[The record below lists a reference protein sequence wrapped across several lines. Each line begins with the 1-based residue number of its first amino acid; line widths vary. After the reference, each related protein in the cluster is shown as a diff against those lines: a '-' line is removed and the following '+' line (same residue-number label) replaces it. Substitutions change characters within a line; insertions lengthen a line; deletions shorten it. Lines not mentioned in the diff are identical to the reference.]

1 MGKRHSSKR
10 PQLTKKRFRR
20 SLAALGLL
28 VVWLAGLSVLVLT
41 SSHAS
46 ADRSSDAHGRPHP
59 DGVSLRGSGTSYSG
73 TAGEEIVRQG
83 ASEMAEKI
91 RQLCADW
98 HVPGCDVNPG
108 PGTKKPD
115 GPGPGFSWSNGGF
128 QGAAGG
134 TQGGNGAADGASG
147 RGAFS
152 AGFGGAGG
160 FGGSGSSGFVS
171 AFRASDEASSPSEKP
186 DPIEDSIDALAQN
199 DESAIADDPIGPDPA
214 GTAKNIET
222 FSDDPLPSLVAD
234 SGPSDNGTPDGPVNN
249 ALAPQSETQAVP
261 EPLTLS
267 LFVAGLIGAGAAR
280 SRKSR
285 KAQVAA

>member
-46 ADRSSDAHGRPHP
+46 ADRSSDVHGRPHP

-73 TAGEEIVRQG
+73 TEGESLLGQS

-91 RQLCADW
+91 REFCAGW

-115 GPGPGFSWSNGGF
+115 APGPGFSWSNGGF
-128 QGAAGG
+128 HQDAAGNS
-134 TQGGNGAADGASG
+134 QGGDGAADGSSG

-152 AGFGGAGG
+152 GG
-160 FGGSGSSGFVS
+160 FGGSGGSGGFGSSGFAS
-171 AFRASDEASSPSEKP
+171 AFRASDEASSPGEKP
-186 DPIEDSIDALAQN
+186 DPIKDSIDAFGQN
-199 DESAIADDPIGPDPA
+199 DEAADDLIGPDPA
-214 GTAKNIET
+214 GAAKDIET
-222 FSDDPLPSLVAD
+222 LSDDPLPSLVAD
-234 SGPSDNGTPDGPVNN
+234 FGPSDIGTPDGPVNN

-261 EPLTLS
+261 EPFTLS
-267 LFVAGLIGAGAAR
+267 LFVAGLIGAAATR

-285 KAQVAA
+285 KAQTLV